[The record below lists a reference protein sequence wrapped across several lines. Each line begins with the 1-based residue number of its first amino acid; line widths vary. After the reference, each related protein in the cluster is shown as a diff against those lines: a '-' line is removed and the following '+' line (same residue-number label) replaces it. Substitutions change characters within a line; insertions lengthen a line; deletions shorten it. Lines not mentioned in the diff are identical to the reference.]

1 MENVKINRRCIAFPK
16 PIHQYGEIS
25 IAKFCTKGGNGLN
38 NQQRNQNGSCRPPQL
53 TAHKQTKKCKTST
66 RAQTKQSPLAE
77 RRKASSSLSGRQR
90 KVCTSRKSGAVITP
104 NRFRSNL
111 FSNRGNASICIETGA
126 GTVGSKR
133 FVSQLARAA
142 DSIRT
147 VRPPALIS
155 SKLYNRFRACS
166 VLSS

>member
-38 NQQRNQNGSCRPPQL
+38 NQQRNQNSCRPPQL

-104 NRFRSNL
+104 NRFRSNFL

-147 VRPPALIS
+147 MRPPALIS
-155 SKLYNRFRACS
+155 SKLYNRFLACS